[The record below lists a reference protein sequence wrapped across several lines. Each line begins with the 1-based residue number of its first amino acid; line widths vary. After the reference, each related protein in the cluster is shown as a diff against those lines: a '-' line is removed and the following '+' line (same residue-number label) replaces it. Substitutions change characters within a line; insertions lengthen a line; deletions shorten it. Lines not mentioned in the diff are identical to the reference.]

1 MTSDFE
7 LVYSLEI
14 KVLDLEKKVLEL
26 EESIAGLT
34 QQLHS
39 VENEATLNVPDEIT
53 EKIREGENPV
63 RVPGRG
69 SRTGA
74 RVSFG
79 ATVVAEVPSWKEDN
93 RRMNFQSETQGQS
106 PSRGTVWIKLPGK
119 GGGYSSQDQDGAG
132 TRRANHQSSSAVRR

>member
-26 EESIAGLT
+26 EESIADLA

-39 VENEATLNVPDEIT
+39 VENEAPLNVPDEIT

-63 RVPGRG
+63 RVVRQYRLMTQKDLSDVCGIRPNHISAIERG
-69 SRTGA
+69 MSYGLKTAKRLA
-74 RVSFG
+74 D
-79 ATVVAEVPSWKEDN
+79 ALDVPVDLL
-93 RRMNFQSETQGQS
+93 T
-106 PSRGTVWIKLPGK
+106 
-119 GGGYSSQDQDGAG
+119 
-132 TRRANHQSSSAVRR
+132 